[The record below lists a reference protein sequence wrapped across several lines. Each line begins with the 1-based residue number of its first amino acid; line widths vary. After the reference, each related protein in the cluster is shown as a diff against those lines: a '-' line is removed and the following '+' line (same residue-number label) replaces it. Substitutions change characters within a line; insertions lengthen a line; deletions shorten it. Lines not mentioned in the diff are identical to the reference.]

1 MKRALRILAVF
12 FAVVFVAAAVA
23 GCRKKAPA
31 AGKVEFSGPASMEVT
46 CAGKTFRGNP
56 IVLSMRPGLRHF
68 RFSAPGFYPRV
79 GSVTVKQ
86 GVTVRVDVELEPVV
100 SSVMIDSEPRG
111 AKVIFQEKAQ
121 GATPL
126 VISDLA
132 VGSYSAQI
140 VRPGYA
146 EARVSWK
153 IVNERPLPL
162 ISVKL
167 KMTSGRLRVKTRPE
181 AARVLVNGRQVGT
194 SPYSG
199 TLEAG
204 VYTLRVERDGYD
216 PREEQVTVV
225 SGEEAS
231 VDLALS
237 SSPGAV
243 EIASEPAGAELF
255 IEGRKVGVTPWRAE
269 SFRPGNYNVKL
280 VRSGYDT
287 VERVISVAP
296 SRTEKV
302 CFALE
307 KSTGSASFKI
317 RPAGVNYLVDGKFRG
332 TVQAVKNS
340 ATETKEA
347 VIDNLSPGTHLLTV
361 THPRARP
368 LKRSIKFEVKKGSR
382 YVARETVELW
392 VANCEIT
399 FQDGRVESG
408 MIYGETETDVLY
420 SPTAGIRYPVSR
432 SYIRKIKYIPVTEK

>member
-1 MKRALRILAVF
+1 MKGMMRIFAVLL
-12 FAVVFVAAAVA
+12 AVVFVAAA

-31 AGKVEFSGPASMEVT
+31 TGRIDFSGPASMEVT

-56 IVLSMRPGLRHF
+56 IVLSMRPGVRNF

-79 GSVTVKQ
+79 GSVTVKP

-111 AKVIFQEKAQ
+111 AKVIFQDKAQ

-132 VGSYSAQI
+132 VGEYSAQI

-153 IVNERPLPL
+153 IANERPLPL
-162 ISVKL
+162 LFVKL
-167 KMTSGRLRVKTRPE
+167 KMTSGRLLVKTRPE
-181 AARVLVNGRQVGT
+181 AARVFINGRQVGS
-194 SPYSG
+194 SPYNG
-199 TLEAG
+199 TLESG
-204 VYTLRVERDGYD
+204 VYTLRVERDGCD
-216 PREEQVTVV
+216 PREEQVTIV
-225 SGEEAS
+225 SGEQTS

-237 SSPGAV
+237 SSPGSV

-255 IEGRKVGVTPWRAE
+255 IEGRKVGVTPWRADP
-269 SFRPGNYNVKL
+269 FRPGNYNVKL
-280 VRSGYDT
+280 VCPGYDT
-287 VERVISVAP
+287 VERVVAVAP

-302 CFALE
+302 RFTLE

-317 RPAGVNYLVDGKFRG
+317 RPAGVSYLVDGKLRG
-332 TVQAVKNS
+332 TVQAVKSS
-340 ATETKEA
+340 ATETKET
-347 VIDNLSPGTHLLTV
+347 VIDNLSPGPHLLTV

-368 LKRSIKFEVKKGSR
+368 LKRSIRFEVKKGSR
-382 YVARETVELW
+382 YVAREVVELW

-399 FQDGRVESG
+399 FKDGRVESG

-432 SYIRKIKYIPVTEK
+432 SYIRKIKFIPVTEK